1 MRVPSNPDGVVA
13 LPISLDHTP
22 ATVPWRCCLWTKSYS
37 QPQVFPN
44 RVNLA
49 RDQCDRSFKASPL
62 STISP
67 RPKTERK
74 NTLTTTQTDVDTI
87 NCAECGDPTTN
98 TDSLLCDDCTPHC
111 TECGIDTTQLNE
123 LDQCQDCQILCGSCD
138 EPVSEMYDV
147 DGWMT
152 WCEACYEEHSGY
164 CDGCENRRRF
174 EDMYGCTDCGNWF
187 CISDC
192 YSDHLGEHSG
202 IHDYAYKPRP
212 IFHGNISQRSGTR
225 YFGVELEIDDGN
237 DQNSTAESL
246 LELSN
251 DENLFY
257 LKTDGSLTEDGIEIV
272 THPATLAYHLNKFPW
287 ARITKTASDS
297 GYLSHSAEG
306 SCGMHVHVSRDSLGN
321 TFSRQDATISKLII
335 MLFNHWQ
342 EFWKFSRRQS
352 GDVRWCPQQYTAERI
367 SKTGLDDAKKQGKY
381 SSLNVSPKNTI
392 EFRLFR
398 GTLKPETIKATLQL
412 VDVLVEYA
420 MDNGISTVAYASWR
434 DIIKGAEKHA
444 ELTAY
449 LQVKNLI

>member
-1 MRVPSNPDGVVA
+1 M
-13 LPISLDHTP
+13 
-22 ATVPWRCCLWTKSYS
+22 
-37 QPQVFPN
+37 
-44 RVNLA
+44 
-49 RDQCDRSFKASPL
+49 
-62 STISP
+62 
-67 RPKTERK
+67 
-74 NTLTTTQTDVDTI
+74 TTTTTTNDTHEGL
-87 NCAECGDPTTN
+87 CGDCGDPTPTIN
-98 TDSLLCDDCTPHC
+98 DLLCADCTPHC
-111 TECGIDTTQLNE
+111 GECGIDTTQLNE
-123 LDQCQDCQILCGSCD
+123 LGQCQDCQILCEHCD

-147 DGWMT
+147 DGYT
-152 WCEACYEEHSGY
+152 WCEACYQDDSSY
-164 CDGCENRRRF
+164 CDGCTYRRSIDSLSTCDYCDRS
-174 EDMYGCTDCGNWF
+174 F
-187 CISDC
+187 CDYEC
-192 YSDHLGEHSG
+192 YSDHVGEEHATSED
-202 IHDYAYKPRP
+202 IHDYAYKPNP
-212 IFHGNISQRSGTR
+212 IFHGNTNQRLGTR

-257 LKTDGSLTEDGIEIV
+257 LKTDGSLTRNGIEIV

-297 GYLSHSAEG
+297 GYLSHNATE
-306 SCGMHVHVSRDSLGN
+306 SCGMHVHVSRDSLGR

-335 MLFNHWQ
+335 MLFNHWP

-352 GDVRWCPQQYTAERI
+352 GDLRWCPQQYTAERI

-449 LQVKNLI
+449 LQAKNLI